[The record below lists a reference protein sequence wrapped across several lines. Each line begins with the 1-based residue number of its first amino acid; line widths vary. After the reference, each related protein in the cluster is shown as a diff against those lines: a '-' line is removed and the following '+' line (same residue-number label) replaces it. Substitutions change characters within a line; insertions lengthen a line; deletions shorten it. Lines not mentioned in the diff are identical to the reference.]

1 MNQKLGFLCFWGIHN
16 SFPSF
21 WAKLGYS
28 RIKIDLL
35 SLHVLY
41 SIQFKIG
48 VQHSQLNFCNSLLRL
63 WEARALIL
71 LRSHLNGRDGQKAGR
86 LFISG
91 CIDRDGGWQ
100 IEHNSRILLILLS
113 LFSKEEW
120 RCVLFQFMKYRTLFR
135 VYYWSLSES
144 SQLFVCGSKQFHKRW
159 AAKRNEN
166 FVSNLKKIEKWK
178 SKCFH
183 FL

>member
-1 MNQKLGFLCFWGIHN
+1 M
-16 SFPSF
+16 
-21 WAKLGYS
+21 
-28 RIKIDLL
+28 
-35 SLHVLY
+35 
-41 SIQFKIG
+41 
-48 VQHSQLNFCNSLLRL
+48 LNFCNSLLRP

-120 RCVLFQFMKYRTLFR
+120 RCVLFSSWKTALFFKSIIEVCQSRVSHLCAALNNSQKVGGKIRREFLIKYKKDRKMKIKVF
-135 VYYWSLSES
+135 SLSIYFEFIH
-144 SQLFVCGSKQFHKRW
+144 L
-159 AAKRNEN
+159 A
-166 FVSNLKKIEKWK
+166 NLKI
-178 SKCFH
+178 
-183 FL
+183 LLLT

>member
-1 MNQKLGFLCFWGIHN
+1 M
-16 SFPSF
+16 
-21 WAKLGYS
+21 
-28 RIKIDLL
+28 
-35 SLHVLY
+35 
-41 SIQFKIG
+41 
-48 VQHSQLNFCNSLLRL
+48 LNCRNSLLRL

-120 RCVLFQFMKYRTLFR
+120 RCVLFQFMKCRTLFQI
-135 VYYWSLSES
+135 YYWSLSES
-144 SQLFVCGSKQFHKRW
+144 AMAHLCAAINNSQKVGGIITQEFT
-159 AAKRNEN
+159 
-166 FVSNLKKIEKWK
+166 IK
-178 SKCFH
+178 SKKDRKMKIKVFS
-183 FL
+183 LSILWVYSPPQLQNSP